1 MAEIDIDEADVLVLR
16 EGLGQ
21 ITLLASKI
29 NNSLGRIA
37 STTNESSKL
46 FAPIVSTNT
55 SLNILQ
61 RNIESSLD
69 SISSIKDLAN
79 DASKHEIVLS
89 GDISQVGL
97 KQYIKAIH
105 KVDDILD
112 DINNGEQQEQNP
124 SEFHGIVTH
133 LTQLIYTSEQKLQLL
148 FMTILNKIEPFDP
161 QINMNKK
168 IPFPYYED
176 EDLSQL
182 TQILDYFDGM
192 GKPTVADI
200 LSKQRSE
207 LILKC
212 LAFLEPF
219 TKQITSNENAPYQK
233 GSSGIINY
241 TEALI
246 GFIANENALVEDLY
260 LKQPE
265 NQSITF
271 SKIIQPVLNSYVKI
285 IKSNISL
292 VESNISNVGLFSFE
306 LNDNVTSV
314 LRVLRGKNLE
324 DYPPLVSCTSEIKS
338 ISQSLYKDLI
348 QYIGSKGESMTQLP
362 TDSGVTE
369 ATVDAMSRL
378 RKFSDYRQG
387 CSNSIQGMARDYWLP
402 RAHND
407 KEFTL
412 QGKLNTQDPV
422 ALLSCFFSDCIDIL
436 IVSLEKRA
444 QRILMPHLD
453 PDIANP
459 NSTRNT
465 HKQRIGFFL
474 MTNITLIE
482 QIVQRSDISSV
493 LGELGRDRL
502 EKLKKR
508 YMNYFVSDWRDLTS
522 NLLDSLFVDSSGKI
536 SSKDKD
542 QIKEKF
548 KKFNDGFED
557 LVSKFK
563 HYRISDPAMK
573 KLLKTEVISLVM
585 PMYERFYGRYKDSFK
600 NPRKH
605 IKYTPGELM
614 SVLNSLGR

>member
-61 RNIESSLD
+61 RNIESSLE

-182 TQILDYFDGM
+182 TQILDYFDGI

-207 LILKC
+207 LILK
-212 LAFLEPF
+212 L
-219 TKQITSNENAPYQK
+219 S
-233 GSSGIINY
+233 
-241 TEALI
+241 LI
-246 GFIANENALVEDLY
+246 
-260 LKQPE
+260 
-265 NQSITF
+265 
-271 SKIIQPVLNSYVKI
+271 
-285 IKSNISL
+285 
-292 VESNISNVGLFSFE
+292 
-306 LNDNVTSV
+306 
-314 LRVLRGKNLE
+314 
-324 DYPPLVSCTSEIKS
+324 
-338 ISQSLYKDLI
+338 
-348 QYIGSKGESMTQLP
+348 
-362 TDSGVTE
+362 
-369 ATVDAMSRL
+369 
-378 RKFSDYRQG
+378 
-387 CSNSIQGMARDYWLP
+387 
-402 RAHND
+402 
-407 KEFTL
+407 
-412 QGKLNTQDPV
+412 
-422 ALLSCFFSDCIDIL
+422 
-436 IVSLEKRA
+436 
-444 QRILMPHLD
+444 
-453 PDIANP
+453 
-459 NSTRNT
+459 
-465 HKQRIGFFL
+465 
-474 MTNITLIE
+474 
-482 QIVQRSDISSV
+482 
-493 LGELGRDRL
+493 
-502 EKLKKR
+502 
-508 YMNYFVSDWRDLTS
+508 
-522 NLLDSLFVDSSGKI
+522 
-536 SSKDKD
+536 
-542 QIKEKF
+542 
-548 KKFNDGFED
+548 
-557 LVSKFK
+557 
-563 HYRISDPAMK
+563 
-573 KLLKTEVISLVM
+573 
-585 PMYERFYGRYKDSFK
+585 
-600 NPRKH
+600 H
-605 IKYTPGELM
+605 I
-614 SVLNSLGR
+614 